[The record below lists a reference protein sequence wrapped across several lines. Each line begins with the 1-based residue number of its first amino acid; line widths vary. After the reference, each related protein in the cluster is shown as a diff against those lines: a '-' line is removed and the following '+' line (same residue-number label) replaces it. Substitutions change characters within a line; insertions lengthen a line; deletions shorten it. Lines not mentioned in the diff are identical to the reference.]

1 MGVRGTGAWIGRA
14 GAGRRLARR
23 RAQRHL
29 GQFCCPKVV
38 FSSLVKFYRSTLNF
52 IVGFTS
58 CSDTSRSPPRP
69 PKSTKKCT
77 KSPARVVYVVR
88 EPRPEASVAVRSE
101 RPGVS
106 RKCSPTLWLK
116 WCSSRSS
123 ARLSRSPRS
132 QRRSALVFPT
142 SSPALVNPRAAG
154 PSNSSTLT
162 VVLQSARW
170 SPGVEIKVESG
181 HRTLHIRSR
190 RGYTISYRVAPF
202 VSGGFKRKT

>member
-1 MGVRGTGAWIGRA
+1 VSSSGRDSSRIRHIAATSIPEHTAVR
-14 GAGRRLARR
+14 L
-23 RAQRHL
+23 
-29 GQFCCPKVV
+29 P
-38 FSSLVKFYRSTLNF
+38 LVKFYRSTLNF

-69 PKSTKKCT
+69 LKNTKKMAQ

-88 EPRPEASVAVRSE
+88 KPRPDASVAVRSE

-142 SSPALVNPRAAG
+142 SSPALVKPRAAG
-154 PSNSSTLT
+154 SSNSSTLT

-181 HRTLHIRSR
+181 RRTLHIRSR
-190 RGYTISYRVAPF
+190 RGYTISYASSRASRAPPSAPRC
-202 VSGGFKRKT
+202 VYSCTV

>member
-1 MGVRGTGAWIGRA
+1 MFGH
-14 GAGRRLARR
+14 LAFASTTSKKYGKI
-23 RAQRHL
+23 AQ
-29 GQFCCPKVV
+29 
-38 FSSLVKFYRSTLNF
+38 
-52 IVGFTS
+52 
-58 CSDTSRSPPRP
+58 
-69 PKSTKKCT
+69 

-123 ARLSRSPRS
+123 ARLRRSPRS

-190 RGYTISYRVAPF
+190 RGYTISYASNRASRAAPSAPRC
-202 VSGGFKRKT
+202 VYSCTV

>member
-1 MGVRGTGAWIGRA
+1 MGACKNSMSRTVR
-14 GAGRRLARR
+14 L
-23 RAQRHL
+23 
-29 GQFCCPKVV
+29 
-38 FSSLVKFYRSTLNF
+38 SLVKFYRSTLNF

-69 PKSTKKCT
+69 PKNTKKIAQ

-88 EPRPEASVAVRSE
+88 EPRPDASVAVRSE

-123 ARLSRSPRS
+123 ARLRRSPRS

-190 RGYTISYRVAPF
+190 RGYTISYASNRASRAAPSAPRC
-202 VSGGFKRKT
+202 VYSCTV